1 MKQIFSLL
9 LLLAAFTDVFAA
21 PVAINLT
28 AEKQLIRGY
37 GGINHPVWAGDL
49 TAAQRETAFGNGAN
63 QLGFTVLRIWISD
76 NTSQWSQE
84 VATAKKA
91 IEHGAIVFAS
101 PWNPPSS
108 MTKTGQ
114 STYNSST
121 EYRNTKI
128 MRNDKFS
135 EYVNHLNSF
144 IKYMKDN
151 GVDLYAVSVQN
162 EHDYAYHG
170 DGGWTE
176 WTAADILTFMK
187 NYAGNINSR
196 VITPEP
202 FQYRKNELNS
212 ILNDPTALANTDIV
226 GTHLYGTLPKDF
238 AYPLFKEKG
247 AGKELWMTEVYHPNS
262 EADSGERW
270 PEALNTGVHVHR
282 AMVDGSFQAYVWWYI
297 RRSYSPMNENGSISK
312 RGWMMAHF
320 SKFVRPGYVRV
331 DATPAMPKAES
342 PVNNSTGGTG
352 GTFVSAYKGE
362 DGKVV
367 IVAVNRDAAASS
379 IEFTING
386 GTVQMMEAWRTT
398 GTQNMAKL
406 SDVTLN
412 NGSTFSVSLP
422 AQSVTTF
429 VGSLPELPKSSS
441 SSVVPSSSS
450 VAPSSSSVASSSSSV
465 APSSSSI
472 ARSSSSAAP
481 SSSSV
486 ARSSSS
492 VAPSSSSA
500 APSSSSVA
508 PSSSSDVPSSSS
520 ESPSSSSEENTPIAR
535 YLPSAVNSEVP
546 IYYTIKGE
554 PVGSIKPVKPGVYLV
569 KQGSSVHKI
578 VVR

>member
-1 MKQIFSLL
+1 MNILR
-9 LLLAAFTDVFAA
+9 AFPLPAVLIAILTMFTSAFAA
-21 PVAINLT
+21 PVAVNF
-28 AEKQLIRGY
+28 ASEKQVIRGF
-37 GGINHPVWAGDL
+37 GGINHPVWIGDL
-49 TAAQRETAFGNGAN
+49 TAAQRETAFGNGPN

-76 NTSQWSQE
+76 NSSQWSQE
-84 VATAKKA
+84 LTTAKKA

-108 MTKTGQ
+108 MLKTGQ

-128 MRNDKFS
+128 MRADKFS
-135 EYVNHLNSF
+135 EYVDHLNAF

-162 EHDYAYHG
+162 EPDYGYHG
-170 DGGWTE
+170 DWTE
-176 WTAADILTFMK
+176 WTGADILTFMK
-187 NYAGNINSR
+187 NHAGNINSR

-226 GTHLYGTLPKDF
+226 GTHLYGTLPRDF
-238 AYPLFKEKG
+238 AYPMFKEKG

-262 EADSGERW
+262 DAESGEKW
-270 PEALNTGVHVHR
+270 PEALNTAVHVHR

-297 RRSYSPMNENGSISK
+297 RRSYSPMNENGTISK

-367 IVAVNRDAAASS
+367 IVSVNRDAAASS

-386 GTVQMMEAWRTT
+386 GKVLTMEAWRTT
-398 GTQNMAKL
+398 SSQNMAKL
-406 SDVTLN
+406 SDVSLS
-412 NGSTFSVSLP
+412 NGSAFSVSLP

-429 VGSLPELPKSSS
+429 VGTTQNTTSALDVTNTVRGNTPSLVTVRGRTLNVNAGNGVDSKVQVK
-441 SSVVPSSSS
+441 VVNMLGKTVANFNAIGNAKLSLKKIPSGAYI
-450 VAPSSSSVASSSSSV
+450 VE
-465 APSSSSI
+465 
-472 ARSSSSAAP
+472 ARRMMDGYRTMSAAVYP
-481 SSSSV
+481 
-486 ARSSSS
+486 A
-492 VAPSSSSA
+492 
-500 APSSSSVA
+500 
-508 PSSSSDVPSSSS
+508 
-520 ESPSSSSEENTPIAR
+520 I
-535 YLPSAVNSEVP
+535 
-546 IYYTIKGE
+546 IYI
-554 PVGSIKPVKPGVYLV
+554 
-569 KQGSSVHKI
+569 Q
-578 VVR
+578 